1 MIGTSLL
8 ISKVCQNKLNHTVE
22 VCGNLNLAENEG
34 IQKEVQKHVADFEAT
49 FGVISIIPR

>member
-1 MIGTSLL
+1 MTWHSYAKEELTYT
-8 ISKVCQNKLNHTVE
+8 H
-22 VCGNLNLAENEG
+22 CGNLNLAENEG